1 MGMAVPIYYTADMV
15 RALPDDGNR
24 YEVVYG
30 ELLVTPSPRPWH
42 EFVQGRLLVAIASYL
57 RRFPVGEVL
66 GSRAD
71 ISWGEDSL
79 VSPDVFVVTP
89 EQARTLDW
97 SKMRDLLLVAEIL
110 SPSSAKH
117 DRFIKRRR
125 YQEAGIPLYWIVDA
139 DEYQVEI
146 WTPEDYFPRI
156 ERERVTWHPSG
167 AAEPFTIALADLFRP
182 I

>member
-1 MGMAVPIYYTADMV
+1 MAAPIYYTADMV
-15 RALPDDGNR
+15 RALPEDGNR

-30 ELLVTPSPRPWH
+30 ELLVTPAPRPWH
-42 EFVQGRLLVAIASYL
+42 EIVQQRMLVAIATYL
-57 RRFPVGEVL
+57 RRYPVGEVL

-71 ISWGEDSL
+71 ISWGPDVL
-79 VSPDVFVVTP
+79 VSPDVFVVTL

-97 SKMRDLLLVAEIL
+97 SRMRDLLLVAEVL

-117 DRFIKRRR
+117 DRFLKRRR

-139 DEYQVEI
+139 DQRQVEI
-146 WTPEDYFPRI
+146 WTPADSFPRF
-156 ERERVTWHPSG
+156 EREQVLWHPSD
-167 AAEPFTIALADLFRP
+167 AAEPFSLSLAELFRP

>member
-1 MGMAVPIYYTADMV
+1 MGMAAPIYYTADMV
-15 RALPDDGNR
+15 RALPEDGNR

-30 ELLVTPSPRPWH
+30 ELLVTPAPRPWH
-42 EFVQGRLLVAIASYL
+42 EIVQQRILVAIATYL
-57 RRFPVGEVL
+57 RRYPVGEVL

-71 ISWGEDSL
+71 ISWGQDVL
-79 VSPDVFVVTP
+79 VSPDVFVVTL

-97 SKMRDLLLVAEIL
+97 SKMRDLLLVVEVL

-139 DEYQVEI
+139 DEPQVEI
-146 WTPEDYFPRI
+146 WTPADSFPRF
-156 ERERVTWHPSG
+156 EREQLTWHPRG
-167 AAEPFTIALADLFRP
+167 ATEPFSLSLTELFRL